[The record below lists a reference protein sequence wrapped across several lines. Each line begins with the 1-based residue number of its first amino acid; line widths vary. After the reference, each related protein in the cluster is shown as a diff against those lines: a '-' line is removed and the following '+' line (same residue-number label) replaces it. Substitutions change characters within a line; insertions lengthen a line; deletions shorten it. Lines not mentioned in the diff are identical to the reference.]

1 LENKKQIV
9 SKLDLL
15 NAVVNETTFKQ
26 EYVDYL
32 AKEMKATEGGLNH
45 KQCKKKKKMN

>member
-1 LENKKQIV
+1 M
-9 SKLDLL
+9 DHM

-32 AKEMKATEGGLNH
+32 AKEMKPTNGGLDY
-45 KQCKKKKKMN
+45 KTWTQEVFDR